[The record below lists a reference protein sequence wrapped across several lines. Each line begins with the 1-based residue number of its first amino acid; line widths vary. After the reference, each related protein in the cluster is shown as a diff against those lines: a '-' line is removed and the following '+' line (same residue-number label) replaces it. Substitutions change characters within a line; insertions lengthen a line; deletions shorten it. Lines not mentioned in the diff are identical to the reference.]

1 MKQGI
6 LIFAR
11 QNQEL
16 VDARHQLMS
25 DLI

>member
-1 MKQGI
+1 
-6 LIFAR
+6 LTFAR